1 MASIIKVDTIQT
13 AAGGTP
19 TAGGLGI
26 TVGGTILQTQRFA
39 ATTHNENSSSTYAD
53 SLLTVNITPTS
64 TSSKILVMSHSSI
77 QFFRSAD
84 NTTGGVSRLVRV
96 NSGSLTQLAG
106 HSFYESHDALATS
119 NALQVYSSDTYF
131 VLDSPASTNQLT
143 YKIQI
148 KVISA
153 NAIRYTKHYDGD
165 NQTPGEIVVMELGS

>member
-1 MASIIKVDTIQT
+1 
-13 AAGGTP
+13 
-19 TAGGLGI
+19 
-26 TVGGTILQTQRFA
+26 
-39 ATTHNENSSSTYAD
+39 
-53 SLLTVNITPTS
+53 
-64 TSSKILVMSHSSI
+64 MSHSSI

-119 NALQVYSSDTYF
+119 NALQHSDTYF
-131 VLDSPASTNQLT
+131 VLDSPAKNQLT

-153 NAIRYTKHYDGD
+153 NAIHIPNIMTA
-165 NQTPGEIVVMELGS
+165 